1 MAPSQDPLRDLLEL
15 ATVHGFYVDL
25 LQRTAGH
32 PVPIPRQP
40 VQGDRV
46 TQSLTTLR
54 NWIDILDMA
63 ITPLTLRD
71 ALKLL
76 GRGDALEA
84 LLRYYVLKNSH
95 RDSDRDKTDFVAS
108 YLYRHPAE
116 WRQRKISALT
126 ESDDAATLS
135 IAKAQE
141 FEEELA
147 NILAGT
153 EIAALPQEHQQ
164 LLREFEFLYHE
175 IEDLRHFDALMDSGI
190 LQRVREMKAAFGQ
203 SFYHPRVLANVA
215 VYNTFFGQHFDKLFA
230 QAAEQIKTFAAK
242 TQEEGGSI
250 LSRVEGD
257 VTVKNLAEV
266 EEQKILKAEYGTAQE
281 HFRKVSKFKKAVDKR
296 RSGRPAAAPVAVA
309 APAAT
314 ATPAAA
320 PAAAAAAAPSTTFPA
335 GVEPAFTAASQQA
348 AAPAAAGMEPG
359 KIRTVL
365 ESIRNFVKVAE
376 RGADNIVPLRGGNV
390 VLTPAEVEAYRSDF
404 GQEKSFRAD
413 QANFYM
419 DEVALHTRMM
429 HELAEYKAKRS
440 SAYLWKPHADSL
452 TYLLT
457 ASAKCIESGK
467 GLLAMAEQRGL
478 GDKVKSLS
486 GSMDKLRAQM
496 QYVAKALQG

>member
-1 MAPSQDPLRDLLEL
+1 MAAHQDPLRDLLEL
-15 ATVHGFYVDL
+15 ATVHGFYVEL

-40 VQGDRV
+40 AEGDRV
-46 TQSLTTLR
+46 IHSLTVLR

-63 ITPLTLRD
+63 ISPLTLRD
-71 ALKLL
+71 SLKLL
-76 GRGDALEA
+76 GQGDALEA

-116 WRQRKISALT
+116 WRKRKITAFT
-126 ESDDAATLS
+126 ESDDAVTLS
-135 IAKAQE
+135 LAKAQE
-141 FEEELA
+141 FELELA
-147 NILAGT
+147 AILASAET
-153 EIAALPQEHQQ
+153 PNLPQEHQQ
-164 LLREFEFLYHE
+164 LLREFEFLYQE
-175 IEDLRHFDALMDSGI
+175 VEDLRHFDALMDSGI
-190 LQRVREMKAAFGQ
+190 LQRVREMKAAFGA
-203 SFYHPRVLANVA
+203 SFYHPRVLAYVA

-230 QAAEQIKTFAAK
+230 QAAEQIKSFAAK
-242 TQEEGGSI
+242 AQEEGGSI

-266 EEQKILKAEYGTAQE
+266 EDQKILKAEYGTAQE
-281 HFRKVSKFKKAVDKR
+281 HFRKVSRFKKAVDKR
-296 RSGRPAAAPVAVA
+296 RSGRPATAPAPAPAAPPAPVAVA
-309 APAAT
+309 VAPA
-314 ATPAAA
+314 
-320 PAAAAAAAPSTTFPA
+320 TTLPP
-335 GVEPAFTAASQQA
+335 GVEPAFTAASQQVA
-348 AAPAAAGMEPG
+348 GPATAGMEQG
-359 KIRTVL
+359 KLRTVL
-365 ESIRNFVKVAE
+365 ESIRNFVRAAE

-390 VLTPAEVEAYRSDF
+390 VLTSAEVEAYRSEF

-429 HELAEYKAKRS
+429 HELAEYKAKRN
-440 SAYLWKPHADSL
+440 SAYLWKPHADAL
-452 TYLLT
+452 TWLLT

-467 GLLAMAEQRGL
+467 ALVVMAEQRGL
-478 GDKVKSLS
+478 AEKGKAIS